1 LAVRSNDRWILL
13 GCVALAIL
21 AVAAIYFASTQPGF
35 TEADPVCAIAL
46 PTNDRLRLV
55 VWCLGML
62 HMGAHLSA
70 LATRP
75 CPVTVVGDK
84 DGEEL

>member
-1 LAVRSNDRWILL
+1 M
-13 GCVALAIL
+13 
-21 AVAAIYFASTQPGF
+21 
-35 TEADPVCAIAL
+35 
-46 PTNDRLRLV
+46 TNDRLRLV

-70 LATRP
+70 LAKLSRYFRGFSFQRCGTLQ
-75 CPVTVVGDK
+75 CPVTVMGDK